1 MRSNRTIQTIVQA
14 LTLVIVAAIFFRMP
28 RGDQQSGGGG
38 TRHGV
43 PSAPS
48 DAEIKQR
55 YRAWF
60 NEDNEVST
68 KAELLSVGVDD
79 VCVDGALAYV
89 KLNIELRWKG
99 HNINY
104 AKGPARGAPGQR
116 GDTVRYTEVFKYRRW
131 NKGWDLDERR
141 KPPIIQ

>member
-14 LTLVIVAAIFFRMP
+14 ITLVMVAAIFFSMP
-28 RGDQQSGGGG
+28 KGTEPTGGPAG
-38 TRHGV
+38 RHGV
-43 PSAPS
+43 PAAPS
-48 DAEIKQR
+48 DADLKQR

-60 NEDNEVST
+60 NEDDEAST

-79 VCVDGALAYV
+79 VCVEGTLAYV

-99 HNINY
+99 HNITY
-104 AKGPARGAPGQR
+104 SAGPLRGAPGQR
-116 GDTVRYTEVFKYRRW
+116 GDSVRYTEVFKFRRW
-131 NKGWDLDERR
+131 SKGWDLEERR

>member
-1 MRSNRTIQTIVQA
+1 MRSNRAIQTIVQA
-14 LTLVIVAAIFFRMP
+14 ITLVIVAAIFFRLPTPGQM
-28 RGDQQSGGGG
+28 SGGSGSL
-38 TRHGV
+38 HGV

-60 NEDNEVST
+60 NEDDEIST
-68 KAELLSVGVDD
+68 KAELLSVGVED
-79 VCVDGALAYV
+79 VCVDGAVAHV
-89 KLNIELRWKG
+89 KLNVELRWKG

-104 AKGPARGAPGQR
+104 TKGPARGAPGQR
-116 GDTVRYTEVFKYRRW
+116 GDSVRYTEIFKYRRW
-131 NKGWDLDERR
+131 NKGWDLEERR

>member
-14 LTLVIVAAIFFRMP
+14 LTLVLVAAIFFAMP
-28 RGDQQSGGGG
+28 RRDEEAGTSGGL
-38 TRHGV
+38 RGV

-48 DAEIKQR
+48 DAEIKKR

-60 NEDNEVST
+60 NEDDEVST

-79 VCVDGALAYV
+79 VCVEGVVAHV
-89 KLNIELRWKG
+89 KLSIELRWKG

-104 AKGPARGAPGQR
+104 TKGPAKGAPGQR
-116 GDTVRYTEVFKYRRW
+116 GDTVRYTEVFEFRRW
-131 NKGWDLDERR
+131 NKGWDIEGHRE
-141 KPPIIQ
+141 PPIIQ